1 MVLSHPIELRTDTW
15 AGLTDKQLLDL
26 CLGNKHLKI
35 ERDPN
40 GTILIMSPIKFKI
53 SHFNN
58 NLLGVFYIW
67 NKKYAK
73 GYFTDSNG
81 GYILPDTSMR
91 APDIGFVL
99 KENYQ
104 KLTEEQKM
112 SFAPLCPDFVVE
124 IISASEDA
132 KKAKEKMNAWMEN
145 GCELAW
151 LIDIFEKK
159 IHIFEKGGKVHV
171 HDDFSK
177 EMTGTKFLTD
187 FTFLPSEVF
196 SE

>member
-1 MVLSHPIELRTDTW
+1 MIFSHPIELRTETW
-15 AGLTDKQLLDL
+15 AGLTDEQLLDL
-26 CLGNKHLKI
+26 CQGNKHLKI
-35 ERDPN
+35 ERDEKGN
-40 GTILIMSPIKFKI
+40 ILIMSPTKFKI

-58 NLLGVFYIW
+58 NLAGVLYMW
-67 NKKYAK
+67 NIKCKK

-99 KENYQ
+99 KERYAT
-104 KLTEEQKM
+104 LTEDQKM

-124 IISASEDA
+124 IISSKEEMG
-132 KKAKEKMNAWMEN
+132 KAKEKMEMWMKN
-145 GCELAW
+145 GCQLSW
-151 LIDIFEKK
+151 LIDVFDQK
-159 IHIFEKGGKVHV
+159 IHVFEKGGAMYV
-171 HDDFSK
+171 HDNFSQP
-177 EMTGTKFLTD
+177 MTGTLFLSD

>member
-1 MVLSHPIELRTDTW
+1 MIFSHPIELSTEAW
-15 AGLTDKQLLDL
+15 PSLTDQQLLDL
-26 CLGNKHLKI
+26 CIGNKHLKI
-35 ERDPN
+35 ERDEKGN
-40 GTILIMSPIKFKI
+40 ILLMSPTKFKI

-58 NLLGVFYIW
+58 NLQGAFFNW
-67 NKKYAK
+67 NKKYSK

-99 KENYQ
+99 KEKYAS
-104 KLTEEQKM
+104 LTEEQKM
-112 SFAPLCPDFVVE
+112 SFAPICPDFVVE
-124 IISASEDA
+124 IISSPEDQ
-132 KKAKEKMNAWMEN
+132 KKAEEKMAMWMRN
-145 GCELAW
+145 GCQLAW
-151 LIDIFEKK
+151 LIDIFAQK
-159 IHIFEKGGKVHV
+159 ILVFEKGEVLNI

-177 EMTGTKFLTD
+177 KMTGTLFLSD